1 MSYLHEELRSEFEST
16 VLAYRKD
23 TEKYP
28 VDFWK
33 WAVKNKGCKIEYYI
47 SSLDDSGREDQT
59 YFKTRKSMLQA
70 WKEMK
75 PINYDM
81 KSYKC
86 LTMVTDEQEDLIDDE
101 IIDSYYNEE
110 ADENN

>member
-1 MSYLHEELRSEFEST
+1 
-16 VLAYRKD
+16 
-23 TEKYP
+23 
-28 VDFWK
+28 
-33 WAVKNKGCKIEYYI
+33 
-47 SSLDDSGREDQT
+47 
-59 YFKTRKSMLQA
+59 MLQA

-101 IIDSYYNEE
+101 IIDSHYT
-110 ADENN
+110 DEDEDN